1 MLTKR
6 QNLVKGFLFRSFS
19 INKMGPAGNLL
30 DYGPLEW
37 RESEIGLSLSS
48 ANDGYPEHG
57 KVVTYGWYW
66 LMQVVSD
73 CSCYGLPGNSRW
85 LTIDKM
91 EKLLIFLFLLHGQ

>member
-19 INKMGPAGNLL
+19 INKMESAGNVR

-48 ANDGYPEHG
+48 ANDGYPENG
-57 KVVTYGWYW
+57 KVLTYG
-66 LMQVVSD
+66 
-73 CSCYGLPGNSRW
+73 
-85 LTIDKM
+85 
-91 EKLLIFLFLLHGQ
+91 